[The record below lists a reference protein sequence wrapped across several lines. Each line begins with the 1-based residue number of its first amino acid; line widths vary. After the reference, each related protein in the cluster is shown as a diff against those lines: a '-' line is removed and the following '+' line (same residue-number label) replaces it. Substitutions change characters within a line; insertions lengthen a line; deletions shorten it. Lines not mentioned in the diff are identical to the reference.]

1 MVLHR
6 VLVGELLNC
15 HLFSQHFYERKSGT
29 KSQRVLL
36 VRLHLSPTFCIC
48 TDDILAN
55 LMPTL
60 FAVCVALHMLNIMHR
75 LTYCG
80 TFRFLSIGRGGSDI

>member
-1 MVLHR
+1 MTAFQSYAITLVLHR

-60 FAVCVALHMLNIMHR
+60 FAVCVALHMFV
-75 LTYCG
+75 YC
-80 TFRFLSIGRGGSDI
+80 IIII